1 MLSTPLVGYVNSRK
15 KSEHGTLRR
24 PDRSPTHGLD
34 GSVIV
39 SDGGPIES
47 IINLP
52 VLSAV
57 DDCVFCHVAGARTE
71 LS

>member
-34 GSVIV
+34 GSVIA
-39 SDGGPIES
+39 SDGWPIES